1 MIFDHAVDR
10 GSGGGPNKRYGE
22 SCHTAP
28 ASLINHLDAASDA
41 RDMEALRQA
50 LGEEKLNYYGA
61 SYGTLRGQT
70 YATLF
75 PQH

>member
-1 MIFDHAVDR
+1 MDR